1 MFTSPHRAAK
11 LRSRW
16 LEVSFGFLALYLLAL
31 SPVSYA
37 QSVPGLQAPEKP
49 TSSFDI
55 PVQIRAARGQ
65 APFNRIYE
73 YLKVEPTRIR
83 RLPALTAAEM
93 KASKSNEKILQVGV
107 VRQLGKALNPLNDA
121 STYRLLEGDVR
132 VMGIVSEGAL
142 FTRVHF
148 SGMSLPA
155 GARVFVYSAKNP
167 DDFYGPYEG
176 HGLAED
182 GTFWTPPVAG
192 DEVVIEYFTR
202 STSDAPAEIPF
213 TVSAVS
219 HRFKDVLSPDDAG
232 ACNLEVTP
240 EWSNVA
246 KSVGMLLFVV
256 GAFEGSCTGTLLN
269 DQASDQT
276 PYLLTA
282 NHCFSAQTE
291 AQSLR
296 VYWNY
301 NTGDDPPPGTPFTD
315 GSQLLA
321 SGASSDFTLVK
332 LTGSLPGGLFF
343 SGWDAAA
350 TPLSTSVTGIHHP
363 EFSHKR
369 IAFGTTN
376 SNCLGGLPGPCT
388 NFTHVGWSSGTTEP
402 GSSGSGLWKGPAAN
416 PQLVGTLTGG
426 AASCANPTGTDEYGS
441 FSATYPNI
449 SFFLSGTDCVTGATA
464 TNQNFSNGVGSG
476 SVNVTAPGG
485 CAWTARSTT
494 PSWLFINGNPNGS
507 GNGTVSFGVNANN
520 GPLRSATILVGKQ
533 VIVISQ
539 NAGPACTPKP
549 IAVGQ
554 TVNSSLF
561 LSSCPLGDGS
571 FFEPYSFNGL
581 AGQQVSVLMTSAAF
595 DTYLFLQNPDGS
607 VVQDDDGA
615 GTGIGDSRIPAGSGL
630 ITLPANGTYT
640 ILANSFD
647 PGATGSFSLTLNGPA
662 IADLSVSNSLT
673 TNRVAPG
680 SRVTYL
686 VTVTNNA
693 GTPATSITV
702 TDNLPAEVT
711 FVSCGSS
718 DGTCGGS
725 GNNRTITFPSL
736 TVGASA
742 TAVLIATVNNSVAVD
757 GVISNTA
764 SVSSAVSD
772 PISANNA
779 ATANVDVK
787 STPFASRANG
797 RISFGSDR
805 SGNGPTGF
813 YTINP
818 DGTGEQLFS
827 GLDPFASGTAW
838 SPDGS
843 RIAFGKRTGGGTYAD
858 EIRIVNP
865 DGSNSVT
872 VANNV
877 FDTNH
882 KIAWA
887 PNGSKLAFVGTNR
900 TIFVVNAD
908 GTGLAKLPNP
918 PANVNDLSWSPD
930 GSRFAYSDGANVFVM
945 NADGTAQTNLTH
957 APIMV
962 QGEPGGATF
971 PRWSPDGTKLLFS
984 GESNNFKNVFVIN
997 ADGTGMAPLI
1007 TLHQSMQPAW
1017 SPDGQKITF
1026 ITLNSLYVANANGTG
1041 ATQITNNNSY
1051 NTRPDWQSLSAPPP
1065 VVQLS
1070 AAAYPVTEGTA
1081 GVTVTVNRT
1090 GDTSVATSVNYTTGD
1105 SAGANNCNVVNGSAS
1120 SRCDYLATLG
1130 TLTFA
1135 PTEAVKTVTIPIVD
1149 DSYAEGGE
1157 TLTFTLS
1164 NATGGNLGAP
1174 ASATI
1179 TISDNESSNGTNP
1192 IDVSSFFVRQHYIDF
1207 LNREPD
1213 ASGLNFWTDQIES
1226 CTPKPQCTEIKRINV
1241 SAAFFLSIEF
1251 QETGYLV
1258 YRFYKS
1264 AYGNIA
1270 GTPVPVRLIEFLPDT
1285 QQIGKGVVVGQ
1296 PGAEQIL
1303 ENNKVAYALD
1313 FVSRAR
1319 FTTAYSTTLTP
1330 TQFVDTL
1337 FANAGVTP
1345 SVADRNA
1352 AIGEFSGAGNTTDV
1366 AARGRALR
1374 RVAENS
1380 ILNQQE
1386 KNKAFVLMQYFGYLR
1401 RNPNDPPEANLDFG
1415 GYNFW
1420 LGKLNQFNGNFVDA
1434 EMVKAFIVS
1443 GEYRQRFGP

>member
-1 MFTSPHRAAK
+1 MFNLPHCGAK

-16 LEVSFGFLALYLLAL
+16 LGISFGVFVLYLLAL
-31 SPVSYA
+31 APVGYT
-37 QSVPGLQAPEKP
+37 QSVPGLQAPDKP
-49 TSSFDI
+49 TSFEA

-65 APFNRIYE
+65 APFNRIYD
-73 YLKVEPTRIR
+73 YLKVEPSRLN

-93 KASKSNEKILQVGV
+93 KLPKSNEKILQVGV
-107 VRQLGKALNPLNDA
+107 VRQLGKALNPLNEG
-121 STYRLLEGDVR
+121 STYRLVEGDVH

-155 GARVFVYSAKNP
+155 GARVFVYSAKDP

-213 TVSAVS
+213 TVSEIS
-219 HRFKDVLSPDDAG
+219 HRFKNVFAPDDAG

-256 GAFEGSCTGTLLN
+256 GVFEATCTGTLLN

-301 NTGDDPPPGTPFTD
+301 NMGDDPPPGTPFTD

-321 SGASSDFTLVK
+321 SGTSSDYTLVR
-332 LTGSLPGGLFF
+332 LTGSLPGGLLF
-343 SGWDAAA
+343 SGWDASA
-350 TPLSTSVTGIHHP
+350 TPLSTSVTAIHHP

-376 SNCLGGLPGPCT
+376 SNCLGGLPGPCA
-388 NFTHVGWSSGTTEP
+388 NFTHVGWSSGITEP
-402 GSSGSGLWKGPAAN
+402 GSSGSGIWKGPAAS
-416 PQLVGTLTGG
+416 PLLVGTLTGG
-426 AASCANPTGTDEYGS
+426 LAACDNPTGIDEYGS
-441 FSATYPNI
+441 FSSTYPNI

-464 TNQNFSNGVGSG
+464 TNQNFSNGAGSG

-485 CAWTARSTT
+485 CGWTARSTT
-494 PSWLFINGNPNGS
+494 PSWLSITSGASGN
-507 GNGTVSFGVNANN
+507 GNGTVGFSVSANS
-520 GPLRSATILVGKQ
+520 GPQRSATILVGKQ
-533 VIVISQ
+533 VVVITQ
-539 NAGPACTPKP
+539 APGAVCTPKP
-549 IAVGQ
+549 IALGQ
-554 TVNSSLF
+554 TVNSSLN
-561 LSSCPLGDGS
+561 SGSCPLGDGS
-571 FFEPYSFNGL
+571 FYEPYSFSGSV
-581 AGQQVSVLMTSAAF
+581 GQQVSILMTSGSF
-595 DTYLFLQNPDGS
+595 DTYLLLRNPDGS

-615 GTGIGDSRIPAGSGL
+615 GGTNSRIPAGSGR

-640 ILANSFD
+640 IFANAFE
-647 PGATGSFSLTLNGPA
+647 PGATGSFSLTLE
-662 IADLSVSNSLT
+662 
-673 TNRVAPG
+673 G
-680 SRVTYL
+680 S
-686 VTVTNNA
+686 
-693 GTPATSITV
+693 
-702 TDNLPAEVT
+702 
-711 FVSCGSS
+711 
-718 DGTCGGS
+718 
-725 GNNRTITFPSL
+725 
-736 TVGASA
+736 
-742 TAVLIATVNNSVAVD
+742 
-757 GVISNTA
+757 
-764 SVSSAVSD
+764 
-772 PISANNA
+772 
-779 ATANVDVK
+779 
-787 STPFASRANG
+787 
-797 RISFGSDR
+797 
-805 SGNGPTGF
+805 
-813 YTINP
+813 
-818 DGTGEQLFS
+818 
-827 GLDPFASGTAW
+827 
-838 SPDGS
+838 
-843 RIAFGKRTGGGTYAD
+843 
-858 EIRIVNP
+858 
-865 DGSNSVT
+865 
-872 VANNV
+872 
-877 FDTNH
+877 
-882 KIAWA
+882 
-887 PNGSKLAFVGTNR
+887 
-900 TIFVVNAD
+900 
-908 GTGLAKLPNP
+908 P
-918 PANVNDLSWSPD
+918 P
-930 GSRFAYSDGANVFVM
+930 
-945 NADGTAQTNLTH
+945 
-957 APIMV
+957 
-962 QGEPGGATF
+962 
-971 PRWSPDGTKLLFS
+971 
-984 GESNNFKNVFVIN
+984 
-997 ADGTGMAPLI
+997 
-1007 TLHQSMQPAW
+1007 
-1017 SPDGQKITF
+1017 
-1026 ITLNSLYVANANGTG
+1026 
-1041 ATQITNNNSY
+1041 
-1051 NTRPDWQSLSAPPP
+1051 PPP

-1070 AAAYPVTEGTA
+1070 AATYPVTEGTPSI
-1081 GVTVTVNRT
+1081 TVTVNRT
-1090 GDTSVATSVNYTTGD
+1090 GDTSVATTVNYTTGD
-1105 SAGANNCNVVNGSAS
+1105 SAGANNCNVVNGAAS

-1135 PTEAVKTVTIPIVD
+1135 PSEAAKTVTIPIVD

-1164 NATGGNLGAP
+1164 NVTGGTLGTP

-1179 TISDNESSNGTNP
+1179 TITDNDASNGTNP
-1192 IDVSSFFVRQHYIDF
+1192 TDVSSFFVRQHYIDF

-1226 CTPKPQCTEIKRINV
+1226 CTPKPQCTEIRRINV

-1270 GTPVPVRLIEFLPDT
+1270 GTPVPLRLIEFLPDT

-1296 PGAEQIL
+1296 PGADQIL

-1313 FVSRAR
+1313 FVSRSR
-1319 FTTAYSTTLTP
+1319 FTTAYPTTLTP
-1330 TQFVDTL
+1330 TQFVDAL
-1337 FANAGVTP
+1337 FVNAGVTP
-1345 SVADRNA
+1345 SAADRNA
-1352 AIGEFSGAGNTTDV
+1352 AINEFSGAGNTTDV